1 MIEHTTYRVLHLAG
15 VFFLLFSLSSL
26 IILSRNQITRG
37 KTLFS
42 AVHGISLF
50 VIILGGFGLLARL
63 EIVHGSDW
71 PVWVWAKLIIW
82 LIMGISVYYIKKYPD
97 YSNYFWILI
106 PFLAIFAAYLAVNK
120 PL

>member
-1 MIEHTTYRVLHLAG
+1 MIEYSIYRVIHLAG
-15 VFFLLFSLSSL
+15 VIFLLFSLSSL
-26 IILSRNQITRG
+26 IILSKNKISGG
-37 KTLFS
+37 KTIFS

-63 EIVHGSDW
+63 GIVHGSDW
-71 PVWVWAKLIIW
+71 PNWVWAKLIIW
-82 LIMGISVYYIKKYPD
+82 VIMGVSVYFIKKYPD

-106 PFLAIFAAYLAVNK
+106 PVLAIVSAYLAVNK